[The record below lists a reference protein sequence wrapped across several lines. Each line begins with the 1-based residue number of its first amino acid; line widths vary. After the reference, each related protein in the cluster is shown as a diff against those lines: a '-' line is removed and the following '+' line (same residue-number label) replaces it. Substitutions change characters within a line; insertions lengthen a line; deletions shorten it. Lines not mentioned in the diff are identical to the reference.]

1 MHFVALLGYADLVS
15 PLLLSDKSVAYIKDD
30 MFCIGYMNNEAIH
43 IAASR
48 GHVSVLKEIMLSC
61 PDSWDMVGPDR
72 NILHVAVEHQQ
83 QNVIEYI
90 LEECPII
97 DALINQKDWD
107 GNTPLHLLSISNYS
121 LPQLILHPMADKGV
135 SNGDNMTPLDLV
147 TNNVDMPTATKVCA

>member
-1 MHFVALLGYADLVS
+1 LVS
-15 PLLLSDKSVAYIKDD
+15 PLLLSDK
-30 MFCIGYMNNEAIH
+30 AIH

-61 PDSWDMVGPDR
+61 PDSWDILGPDR
-72 NILHVAVEHQQ
+72 QNVLHMAVKHQQ

-135 SNGDNMTPLDLV
+135 SNGGKMTPLDLV
-147 TNNVDMPTATKVCA
+147 TNNVDMSTTTKVCA